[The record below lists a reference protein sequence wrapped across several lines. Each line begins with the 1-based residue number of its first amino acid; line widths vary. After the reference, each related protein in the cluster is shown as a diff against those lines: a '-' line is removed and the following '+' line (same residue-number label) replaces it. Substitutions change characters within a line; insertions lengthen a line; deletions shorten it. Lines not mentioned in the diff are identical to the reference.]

1 MSIASEITRLQGV
14 KSDILQSISD
24 KGVTVPVGSALDD
37 CPGLIASISGGG
49 GGGMEIK
56 EKITDMADDW
66 EDITNDWSL
75 CSGTSIFK
83 RDSSGVVTPGSLAD
97 VSILLSR
104 KLKLFF
110 IQNKNNDIVYFVVN
124 SIFSADSWKTLLEYH
139 GTDFETTGKNYDN
152 NPVRTDFIFPSDIN
166 RGESLFQE
174 YGKDSGSIATRNGF
188 GIIGFTGTKGI
199 TSNNGISFK
208 HMIGNAY
215 NSVILNGLVFFV
227 TLTT

>member
-1 MSIASEITRLQGV
+1 MRIASEITRLQGV

-37 CPGLIASISGGG
+37 CPGLISSIS

-75 CSGTSIFK
+75 YSGTSIFK
-83 RDSSGVVTPGSLAD
+83 RDSSGFVTPGSLDD

-110 IQNKNNDIVYFVVN
+110 IQNKNNDRVYFVVD
-124 SIFSADSWKTLLEYH
+124 SIFPADNWKTLLEYH
-139 GTDFETTGKNYDN
+139 GTDFETTAKNYDN
-152 NPVRTDFIFPSDIN
+152 NPERTDFIFPLDIN

-174 YGKDSGSIATRNGF
+174 HEKNSVGIGIRNGF
-188 GIIGFTGTKGI
+188 GIIYFTGTKGL

-208 HMIGNAY
+208 HMIGNPY
-215 NSVILNGLVFFV
+215 NAVILNGLVFYV